1 MLGKWRRLAW
11 GGALAC
17 VPAIIAMLVWCDP
30 GGVPAPLSST
40 QAAVPLPGPRLSA
53 QASRRPVVA
62 VIAHNANTELVDF
75 VVPYAVLKRAGVADV
90 WALGL
95 EPGPVR
101 FFPALRARP
110 DADVAAFD
118 QRYPDGADYVIV
130 PAVHDD
136 DDPRLL
142 AWVAG
147 QARKGAVVVGVC
159 DGVWVLARA
168 GLLDGHEAVSHWY
181 SRSALAQGF
190 PDVRWR
196 QDRRYVAD
204 GNVVTTAGVSASI
217 PVSLALVEALA
228 GRPRAQALARELGEA
243 AWDVA
248 HPGWAFRLGPR
259 HLYTAAANAV
269 ALWRHETLV
278 ARLSPGADDLL
289 VALAADAFARSYRT
303 SVVGRTDDAGPV
315 TLASGLVYL
324 PDDDGDAGEASLP
337 GLAEPPVAVGE
348 SPGPAAVVARILD
361 LLQDRY
367 GQATADFVALQLEYP
382 RPKR

>member
-1 MLGKWRRLAW
+1 MAGRWRSILW
-11 GGALAC
+11 CALAC
-17 VPAIIAMLVWCDP
+17 VAAIIVMLVWCDP
-30 GGVPAPLSST
+30 GGVPAPLAGT
-40 QAAVPLPGPRLSA
+40 REAVPLPGPRLSA
-53 QASRRPVVA
+53 DPSRRPVVA
-62 VIAHNANTELVDF
+62 VIAHNANTELADF
-75 VVPYAVLKRAGVADV
+75 VVPYAVLKRAGAADV

-110 DADVAAFD
+110 DADIAAFD
-118 QRYPDGADYVIV
+118 LRYPEGADYVIV

-147 QARKGAVVVGVC
+147 QARKGAVVIGIC

-168 GLLDGHEAVSHWY
+168 GLLDGREAVSHWY
-181 SRSALAQGF
+181 SRSALAEGF
-190 PDVRWR
+190 SDVRWR

-204 GNVVTTAGVSASI
+204 GNVVTTTGVSASI

-228 GRPRAQALARELGEA
+228 GRSRAQALARELGEA
-243 AWDVA
+243 EWGVD
-248 HPGWAFRLGPR
+248 HPGGDFRLGPR

-269 ALWRHETLV
+269 AFWRHETLV
-278 ARLSPGADDLL
+278 ARLSPGADDLFM
-289 VALAADAFARSYRT
+289 ALAADAFARSYRT
-303 SVVGRTDDAGPV
+303 SIIGRTDDGGEV

-324 PDDDGDAGEASLP
+324 PDDGGGGGEASLP
-337 GLAEPPVAVGE
+337 WLAANPVAMGAP
-348 SPGPAAVVARILD
+348 PGPAAVARVLD

-382 RPKR
+382 RPVR

>member
-1 MLGKWRRLAW
+1 MSGKGRRSVLW
-11 GGALAC
+11 CALAC
-17 VPAIIAMLVWCDP
+17 VPVVIATLVWRDP
-30 GGVPAPLSST
+30 GGVPAPQSSP
-40 QAAVPLPGPRLSA
+40 QAGQALPGPRLSA
-53 QASRRPVVA
+53 DPSHRPVVA
-62 VIAHNANTELVDF
+62 VIAHNANTELADF
-75 VVPYAVLKRAGVADV
+75 VVPYAVLKRAGGADV

-110 DADVAAFD
+110 DADIAAFD

-147 QARKGAVVVGVC
+147 QARKGAVVIGIC

-168 GLLDGHEAVSHWY
+168 GLLEGREAVSHWY
-181 SRSALAQGF
+181 SRGALADGF
-190 PDVRWR
+190 PGVRWR

-204 GNVVTTAGVSASI
+204 GNVVTTTGVSASI
-217 PVSLALVEALA
+217 PVSLALVQALA
-228 GRPRAQALARELGEA
+228 GPSRAQSLARELGEGD
-243 AWDVA
+243 WGGL
-248 HPGWAFRLGPR
+248 HPGEGFRLGPR

-269 ALWRHETLV
+269 AFWRHETLV
-278 ARLSPGADDLL
+278 ARLAPGADDLYL
-289 VALAADAFARSYRT
+289 ALAADAFARSYRT
-303 SVVGRTDDAGPV
+303 SIVGRTGDAGPV

-324 PDDDGDAGEASLP
+324 PDDGADAGEASLP
-337 GLAEPPVAVGE
+337 WLAEKPVAEGE
-348 SPGPAAVVARILD
+348 PRAALARMLD